1 MIELIED
8 LYDSYSRKLTSYARS
23 LCKDGDCAQE
33 LVQETFTRAVQNGEL
48 LAILPEYKR
57 RSWLFTVLKN
67 CFVDLKNREKREVP
81 IEEDMEN
88 TEEFDVDLFIDSRIF
103 LASLPENMRDIV
115 FKRYWLGMNS
125 SEIAKELSL
134 PPGTVRYNLHL
145 AMNKA
150 RKNLEKSENFKE
162 K

>member
-1 MIELIED
+1 MTELIED
-8 LYDSYSRKLTSYARS
+8 LYDRYSKKLTSFGRS
-23 LCKDGDCAQE
+23 LCKDGDCAEE
-33 LVQETFTRAVQNGEL
+33 LVQETFSRALQNVEL

-67 CFVDLKNREKREVP
+67 WFADLKNRGKREVP
-81 IEEDMEN
+81 IDEDMEI
-88 TEEFDVDLFIDSRIF
+88 TEGFDVDLFIDSGIF

-125 SEIAKELSL
+125 SEIARELSL
-134 PPGTVRYNLHL
+134 PAGTIRYNLHL
-145 AMNKA
+145 AMNRA
-150 RKNLEKSENFKE
+150 RKTIWKTENFKE